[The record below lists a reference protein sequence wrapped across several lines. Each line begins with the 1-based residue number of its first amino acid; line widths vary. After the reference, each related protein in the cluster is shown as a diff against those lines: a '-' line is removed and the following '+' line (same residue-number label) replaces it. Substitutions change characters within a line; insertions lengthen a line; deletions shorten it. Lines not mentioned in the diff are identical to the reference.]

1 MFEFAYN
8 SSAHATTG
16 YAPFELLYGEVPRT
30 PASLEAARPPRG
42 PRATEMAEGIMAAQR
57 AAADAL
63 AYAGR
68 KYRERHAQARRGHVY
83 KVGDMV
89 LLSTDH
95 LSLRGE
101 SPKLFPRYTG
111 PFRVRALRGVNN
123 VELAIPKGTRF
134 CLIDPVVNVERVRP
148 YYERKK
154 GAMTSTLEDGGPV
167 AIMEDPRGGS
177 WWEVEDV
184 VATRPARNGARRFLV
199 RYKGFGPAF
208 DEWKEEAD
216 VSEVLVQAYD
226 ELCRR
231 AGGEDGEVL
240 ECPGDNR
247 PPRHVGLRCPRMPR
261 PLAEARVALRVCKRR
276 ANSSFRMWLADLS
289 MLVW

>member
-1 MFEFAYN
+1 M
-8 SSAHATTG
+8 
-16 YAPFELLYGEVPRT
+16 
-30 PASLEAARPPRG
+30 
-42 PRATEMAEGIMAAQR
+42 
-57 AAADAL
+57 
-63 AYAGR
+63 
-68 KYRERHAQARRGHVY
+68 
-83 KVGDMV
+83 
-89 LLSTDH
+89 
-95 LSLRGE
+95 
-101 SPKLFPRYTG
+101 
-111 PFRVRALRGVNN
+111 NN

-148 YYERKK
+148 YYERKR
-154 GAMTSTLEDGGPV
+154 GAMTATLEDGGPV

-231 AGGEDGEVL
+231 ASGEGGEVAKGA
-240 ECPGDNR
+240 G
-247 PPRHVGLRCPRMPR
+247 MPR
-261 PLAEARVALRVCKRR
+261 RQQTTAARGAEMPPDAQASGRGTRRSARLRAPRK
-276 ANSSFRMWLADLS
+276 
-289 MLVW
+289 